1 MSFRSFF
8 LLSPEATSL
17 ATWPSGRCALKM
29 KKYGLIKITQCAL
42 KEEAYRVGYRGA
54 EGAVHS

>member
-1 MSFRSFF
+1 MR
-8 LLSPEATSL
+8 LE
-17 ATWPSGRCALKM
+17 K

-54 EGAVHS
+54 EGVVHS